1 MQSYFNELADF
12 LTAKLSGEEVL
23 LMNLSGEESDFVRF
37 NKSLVRQAGSVQQ
50 TEMGV
55 ELIRGSKHASA
66 GVALMGVRDEDRA
79 QLLSCLSDLRERIEV
94 LPEDP
99 HLLYATEGVSSEDL
113 GEDQLTDA
121 GEVVDQILAA
131 GVGHDLVGIYAGGAM
146 YRGFANSL
154 GQRNWYR
161 AHSFNF
167 DWSMYLRADKAVK
180 SGYAGYVWDPK
191 AFTAKVDAAA
201 EQLEVLERD
210 SIKIDPGDYRVY
222 LAPAAVADYLGM
234 LGWGGW
240 GLKDHRTKQTA
251 LLPMIESGATLHP
264 SVTILEDTAGG
275 IAPNFDQR
283 GFAKPNQVQ
292 LIEEGTLQ
300 GCMISP
306 RSAKEFGVATNG
318 ANGGESPNSLSV
330 SAGDLPMA
338 DVLKALDTG
347 VCINNVWYLNYS
359 DRPSCRITGMT
370 RFACFWVEKGE
381 IVAPLDVMRFDETL
395 FRAFGSNLISLTK
408 EREMIFDAGTYEER
422 SSDTAHVPGALIED
436 FHFNL

>member
-1 MQSYFNELADF
+1 MQNYFNQLADH
-12 LTAKLSGEEVL
+12 LTATLSGEEVL
-23 LMNLSGEESDFVRF
+23 LMNLASEESDFVRF

-50 TEMGV
+50 TQMGI

-66 GVALMGVRDEDRA
+66 GVALMGVRDDDLA
-79 QLLSCLSDLRERIEV
+79 LLLSCLSDLRERIEV

-99 HLLYATEGVSSEDL
+99 HLLYATEGASSEDL
-113 GEDQLTDA
+113 GENQLSPAT
-121 GEVVDQILAA
+121 EVVDQILAA

-146 YRGFANSL
+146 YRGFANSM

-180 SGYAGYVWDPK
+180 SGYAGYVWDPE
-191 AFTAKVDAAA
+191 AFAGKIDAATR
-201 EQLEVLERD
+201 QLAVLERD
-210 SIKIDPGDYRVY
+210 SVKVDPGDYRVY
-222 LAPAAVADYLGM
+222 LAPSAVADYLGM

-251 LLPMIESGATLHP
+251 LLPMIESEASLHP
-264 SVTILEDTAGG
+264 SLTILEKTAGG

-283 GFAKPNQVQ
+283 GFSKPDQVL
-292 LIEEGTLQ
+292 LIEDGELK
-300 GCMISP
+300 GCLISP

-318 ANGGESPNSLSV
+318 ANGGESPNSLNV
-330 SAGDLPMA
+330 SAGNLPMA

-347 VCINNVWYLNYS
+347 IYINNVWYLNYS
-359 DRPSCRITGMT
+359 DRPSGRITGMT

-395 FRAFGSNLISLTK
+395 FRAFGTNLISLTK